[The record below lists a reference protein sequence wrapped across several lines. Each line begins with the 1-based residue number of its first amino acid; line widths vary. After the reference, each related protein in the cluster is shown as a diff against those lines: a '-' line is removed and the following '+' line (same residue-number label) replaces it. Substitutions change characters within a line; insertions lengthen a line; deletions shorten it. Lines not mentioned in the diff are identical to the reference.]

1 MKVQLERKI
10 LPCLDQLGCIACHQ
24 KFTVPNIRILICA
37 DTGLIQGDLC
47 RDCLKLKATGIRQ
60 RIQEQSGRLLQQ
72 AEQDSGQSLR
82 LRQRALELLLLSQ
95 ETLTLPNLYQWIS
108 KRFEIFSQENQ
119 ELESARLGMNN
130 FCLCHQRAR
139 LRTMLEED

>member
-10 LPCLDQLGCIACHQ
+10 PPCPDQLGCIACNQ
-24 KFTVPNIRILICA
+24 KFTVPNIRTLICT

-47 RDCLKLKATGIRQ
+47 RNCLKLKATGIRR
-60 RIQEQSGRLLQQ
+60 RIQELSGRLLQQ
-72 AEQDSGQSLR
+72 AKQDSMQSLL
-82 LRQRALELLLLSQ
+82 LRQRALELLFLSQ

-119 ELESARLGMNN
+119 ELESAR
-130 FCLCHQRAR
+130 FRD
-139 LRTMLEED
+139 E